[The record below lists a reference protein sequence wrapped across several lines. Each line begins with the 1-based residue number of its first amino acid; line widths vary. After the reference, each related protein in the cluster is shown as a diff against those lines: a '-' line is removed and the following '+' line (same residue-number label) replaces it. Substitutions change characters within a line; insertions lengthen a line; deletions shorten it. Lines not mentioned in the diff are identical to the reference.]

1 MAGGLQMVCMFA
13 IDNMMGWRCSSLR
26 PEGVISACAGSAAHI
41 PAAKVQALNMR
52 ARRNLAC

>member
-1 MAGGLQMVCMFA
+1 MVCMFA